1 MPVLHR
7 RVKAGNPNVVI
18 CAHAKRDHSQRR
30 SVSLI
35 PGIEARSGLSCLTA
49 GRRAGDRSMNHSTP
63 ISTTLTLT
71 MVTTACSL
79 TSTALLL
86 SVPASSFFERS
97 RGRSC
102 GCQSI
107 GTDVVLRH
115 DFWRIWF
122 ILRPSMEFI
131 ASWWRP
137 IQGGRGAQNLY
148 LAAGF
153 LVS

>member
-1 MPVLHR
+1 
-7 RVKAGNPNVVI
+7 
-18 CAHAKRDHSQRR
+18 
-30 SVSLI
+30 
-35 PGIEARSGLSCLTA
+35 
-49 GRRAGDRSMNHSTP
+49 MNHSTP

-71 MVTTACSL
+71 VVTTACSL

-107 GTDVVLRH
+107 GTDVALRH

-122 ILRPSMEFI
+122 SCVRVWS
-131 ASWWRP
+131 SSHR
-137 IQGGRGAQNLY
+137 GGDQSKAEGGLKT
-148 LAAGF
+148 
-153 LVS
+153 ST